1 MVIRRPASVEEG
13 FRIEMPLV
21 FHYGY
26 KTPGENIGLYNE
38 IVTSMAMYVNIRSEN
53 VEKCKHKT
61 VLDDQSSFISLYG
74 FLFSFPSA
82 LIGGVVV
89 NTCGYIRQEGYE
101 SFKHVAKAFDG
112 KSTSSKET
120 FF

>member
-1 MVIRRPASVEEG
+1 MVVRRPASVEEG

-38 IVTSMAMYVNIRSEN
+38 IVSSMATYVNIRSEN
-53 VEKCKHKT
+53 VEKCKAILRTKPR
-61 VLDDQSSFISLYG
+61 VDLL
-74 FLFSFPSA
+74 FLA
-82 LIGGVVV
+82 LISGVVV
-89 NTCGYIRQEGYE
+89 NTCGYVRQEGYE

-112 KSTSSKET
+112 KPLPSNPVHPFQRHRS
-120 FF
+120 

>member
-1 MVIRRPASVEEG
+1 MVVRRPASVEEG

-38 IVTSMAMYVNIRSEN
+38 IVSSMATYVNIRSEN
-53 VEKCKHKT
+53 VEKCEAILRTKPRG
-61 VLDDQSSFISLYG
+61 DFSL
-74 FLFSFPSA
+74 FLA
-82 LIGGVVV
+82 LISGVVV
-89 NTCGYIRQEGYE
+89 NTCGYVRQEGYE

-112 KSTSSKET
+112 KLLPVNVVQSLRLHRS
-120 FF
+120 